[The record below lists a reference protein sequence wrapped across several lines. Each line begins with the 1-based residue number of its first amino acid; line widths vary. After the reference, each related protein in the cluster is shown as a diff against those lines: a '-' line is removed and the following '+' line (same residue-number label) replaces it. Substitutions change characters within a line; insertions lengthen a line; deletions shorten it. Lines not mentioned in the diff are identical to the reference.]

1 MHNAFNFSITSVP
14 FVIFFLTIDILKD
27 MKCYLIMI
35 FIFILLMIS
44 DVDHLFMCLFVYLHI
59 VFGEKFSNPLLIFEL
74 DFCLIV
80 EFGEFSTYSE

>member
-1 MHNAFNFSITSVP
+1 
-14 FVIFFLTIDILKD
+14 
-27 MKCYLIMI
+27 
-35 FIFILLMIS
+35 MIS

-74 DFCLIV
+74 DFFLIV